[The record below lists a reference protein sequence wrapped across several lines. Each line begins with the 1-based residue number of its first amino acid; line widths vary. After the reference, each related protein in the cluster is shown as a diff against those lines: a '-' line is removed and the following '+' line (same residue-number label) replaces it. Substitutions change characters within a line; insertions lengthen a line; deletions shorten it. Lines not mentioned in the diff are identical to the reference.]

1 MGSILPVILA
11 VVFAGLIAQG
21 MQLTQAL
28 PGGSSQSGQSQ
39 NAAAAAAVQAEL
51 FGAACISAALASSG
65 TISSSIS
72 VTMPAGVPAP
82 AQALCQTVADP
93 VAGRDVYSYTP
104 GVPGEATSIESDTEG
119 NASWFRSVAK
129 GQAASLSGGQTLQI
143 PATIPVG
150 VMLEVVQ
157 VNP

>member
-1 MGSILPVILA
+1 MGSILPVLLA

-21 MQLTQAL
+21 MQLAQAL

-51 FGAACISAALASSG
+51 FGAACINAALASPA
-65 TISSSIS
+65 ISSSIS
-72 VTMPAGVPAP
+72 VTMPAGVPVP
-82 AQALCQTVADP
+82 AQALCETVADP

-119 NASWFRSVAK
+119 NASWFRSIAS
-129 GQAASLSGGQTLQI
+129 GQAASLSSEEILQI